1 MIDAIEL
8 DPIDLKGIGE
18 FKARKV
24 VGLLDSSAISVN
36 LGNRNLSLVLDH
48 MSDTEIA
55 AATASLEQA
64 IEQLRDYVKS
74 SHSSSL

>member
-1 MIDAIEL
+1 MA
-8 DPIDLKGIGE
+8 
-18 FKARKV
+18 V
-24 VGLLDSSAISVN
+24 VRGMHSSTSSRGLLDSSAISVN

-64 IEQLRDYVKS
+64 IEQLRDYVKK
-74 SHSSSL
+74 